1 MEANDPRLLR
11 AHKEMTERI
20 EKYEE
25 RIITVLKAHLGAE
38 QALNDLLKAAARRWK
53 GRTFAGKIDVGE
65 KLLIDGLH
73 PHVWKI
79 LRAGNNLRNAI
90 AHGQKE
96 GTIAARMTDLRN
108 AYRDSLTPER
118 KGDVD
123 GLTATQLV
131 IVAFSM
137 ASSFLV
143 VAADRL

>member
-1 MEANDPRLLR
+1 
-11 AHKEMTERI
+11 
-20 EKYEE
+20 
-25 RIITVLKAHLGAE
+25 
-38 QALNDLLKAAARRWK
+38 
-53 GRTFAGKIDVGE
+53 VGE